1 MCGGAGLRRRIPH
14 MQAGTLITPR
24 LAEEAISSRL
34 TCLPIESLPLTQCVG
49 GTLRENIYA
58 ERDQPPFDRV
68 AMDGIAIDSGAA
80 RQGLRHYRIQ
90 ATQAA
95 GAAPLRLASSGSA
108 IEVMTGAILPIGS
121 DCVIPVEQIDVTDGI
136 ANLKTSAQIGA
147 FRNVHRRGSDGRQG
161 ALLLESG
168 TLLRAPEIAV
178 AASAGMARVRVSSQP
193 AVMVI
198 STGDELV
205 EPGDPI
211 TDYQIRRSNAYAVE
225 ATLRKRGFA
234 RIGDDHVRDDAEM
247 LRERLALHLTTHEV
261 LVLSG
266 GVSMG
271 KFDLVPTVLL
281 QLGVQE
287 VFHKIAQRP
296 GKPMWFG
303 IGPQGQAVFGL
314 PGNPVSTLVCLI
326 RYVIPAIAAAMGT
339 KREVPERFALAAAV
353 TYETPLTYFLPV
365 TIEHD
370 DWGRPWA
377 HPHPTNGSGDFLSLA
392 NTDGFVELPPG
403 PNTYAKGFV
412 TSVYRW

>member
-1 MCGGAGLRRRIPH
+1 MEV
-14 MQAGTLITPR
+14 GTLITPH
-24 LAEEAISSRL
+24 LAEEAIVSRL

-68 AMDGIAIDSGAA
+68 CVDGIAIDLAAA
-80 RQGLRHYRIQ
+80 REGTRTFTIQ
-90 ATQAA
+90 ATETA
-95 GAAPLRLASSGSA
+95 GAPVLKLASPQHAVAVSAGATLPSGC
-108 IEVMTGAILPIGS
+108 
-121 DCVIPVEQIDVTDGI
+121 DCVVALEQVDLIDGV
-136 ANLKTSAQIGA
+136 ARLKPTASVGPYQ
-147 FRNVHRRGSDGRQG
+147 NVHRRGSLSRQG
-161 ALLLESG
+161 VLLLESG

-211 TDYQIRRSNAYAVE
+211 GDHQVRRSNAYAVA
-225 ATLRKRGFA
+225 ATLRRRGFA
-234 RIGDDHVRDDAEM
+234 RIGDDHVPDDVQM
-247 LRERLALHLTTHEV
+247 LRERLSLHLTTHEV

-266 GVSMG
+266 GVSMRSG
-271 KFDLVPTVLL
+271 DLVPSVLL
-281 QLGVQE
+281 QLGVQQ
-287 VFHKIAQRP
+287 VFHKIAQQP
-296 GKPMWFG
+296 GQPMWFG
-303 IGPQGQAVFGL
+303 IGPQGQAIFAL
-314 PGNPVSTLVCLI
+314 PGHPVSTLVCLI

-339 KREVPERFALAAAV
+339 KRELPERYALGEAV
-353 TYETPLTYFLPV
+353 TFDSALTYFLPV

-392 NTDGFVELPPG
+392 ETHGFVELPPG
-403 PNTYAKGFV
+403 PNTYPKGFV